1 MWRNAGEFTEQME
14 RRGIFH
20 LESIPFRDFAMQEI
34 SGNENQVRPMR
45 SERGQKKAERTVMQI
60 GQKRE
65 PSFAA

>member
-20 LESIPFRDFAMQEI
+20 LESIPFRNFSVQEI
-34 SGNENQVRPMR
+34 PGNENQVRPMR